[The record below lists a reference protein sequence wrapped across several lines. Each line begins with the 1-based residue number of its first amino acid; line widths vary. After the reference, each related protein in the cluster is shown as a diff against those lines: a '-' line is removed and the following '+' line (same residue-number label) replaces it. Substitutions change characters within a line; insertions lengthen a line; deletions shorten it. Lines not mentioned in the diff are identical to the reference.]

1 MYTYFDLKEYLKDQD
16 IRLIMVADAETRV
29 HERKGDKLTIKI
41 PAGGVS
47 VALDPIIKAAGGIY
61 IGRGKTE
68 ADKEVVDR
76 SNKYKVVAP
85 DGEYTLK
92 RVFSP
97 KEEEDAYYYGFS
109 NQTLWPLCHVAF
121 EAPEFHDEWYQGYKA
136 VNERFAKAIREELTG
151 NKKTVL
157 WIHDYQ
163 MTLVPSMVKNVN
175 KNTVIGMFWHIPW
188 PTWEVFRILPQK
200 KEILE
205 SMLACDFIAFHRG
218 YQASNFLETVEREL
232 EVRIDRERNKIHYK
246 DHATTVTH
254 LPLGIDNDVIR
265 SLLVDRE
272 EKGIVGKF
280 VQSIIGTPKV
290 EEDPFEEFFK
300 SHKVIVGVDRL
311 DYTKGLLLRLR
322 AIDRFLEQNPS
333 YIGKVVYV
341 GIVAPSREPIPSYAE
356 LKKDLKAKAQELNK
370 KYVLD
375 NGWMPI
381 FLLHDVFNR
390 HNVMQFYQRANL
402 CLVTPR
408 DDGMNLV
415 SKEFVLASS
424 KSSDPGMLVLS
435 QFAGS
440 AMDLTEALIVNPYD
454 TNEVARAIKT
464 GLEMDKKEKVER
476 IAHMVTT
483 LDERNLYQWAEQF
496 LKSTL
501 ASATV
506 PRK

>member
-1 MYTYFDLKEYLKDQD
+1 MYSYYDLKDFFKRQD

-29 HERKGDKLTIKI
+29 HEKKNDKITVKI

-47 VALDPIIKAAGGIY
+47 VALDPIIKAASGIY

-76 SNKYKVVAP
+76 SSKLKVVAD

-92 RVFSP
+92 RVFIS
-97 KEEEDAYYYGFS
+97 KEEEEDYYYGFS
-109 NQTLWPLCHVAF
+109 NQTMWPLCHVAF
-121 EAPEFHDEWYQGYKA
+121 EAPEFHDSWFDGYKKI
-136 VNERFAKAIREELTG
+136 NERFAKSIKEELTG
-151 NKKTVL
+151 NKKTLL

-163 MTLVPSMVKNVN
+163 MTLVPSMVKNYN

-200 KEILE
+200 KEVLE
-205 SMLACDFIAFHRG
+205 SMLCSDFIAFHRG

-232 EVRIDRERNKIHYK
+232 EVRIDRERNQVHYK
-246 DHATTVTH
+246 DHATTITS
-254 LPLGIDNDVIR
+254 LPLGIDTDVIR
-265 SLLVDRE
+265 SLLVDKKDE
-272 EKGIVGKF
+272 SLMGKL
-280 VQSIIGTPKV
+280 VQSIIGTPTE
-290 EEDPFEEFFK
+290 EEDPFEQFFND
-300 SHKVIVGVDRL
+300 HKVIVGVDRL

-341 GIVAPSREPIPSYAE
+341 GIVAPSREKIPSYGE
-356 LKKDLKAKAQELNK
+356 LKKELKAKAQELNK
-370 KYVLD
+370 KYVQK

-390 HNVMQFYQRANL
+390 HNIMQFYQRADL

-424 KSSDPGMLVLS
+424 RSSNPGMLVLS

-440 AMDLTEALIVNPYD
+440 ALDLGEALIVNPYNM
-454 TNEVARAIKT
+454 NEVSGAIKR

-476 IAHMVTT
+476 IANMVSK
-483 LDERNLYQWAEQF
+483 LDEHNVYQWAEEF
-496 LKSTL
+496 VKDAL
-501 ASATV
+501 ASNAA